1 MRYYKK
7 ANTGFK
13 VKKSNGEPPEGV
25 SRINPLYMA
34 YGEVEGSQ
42 APEGVV
48 YNPLDDSMELPS
60 EALLTTDILDNI
72 LNSSVSDASYD
83 FSEFRD
89 VVKSHEGGY
98 QGYSAKQV
106 GGGPGRGA
114 YQFDAQTA
122 ETAYRRLQKIA
133 SDRGYVIPKLTKDDF
148 KNMDKVSPE
157 IQDLLFTA
165 HFAKDPSSSVSTVL
179 SDKSQW
185 ADQWAKG
192 HWKGNKKDYDKRT
205 KSFQHS
211 LENMS
216 ASPINP
222 SFFNTFPETINN
234 E

>member
-1 MRYYKK
+1 
-7 ANTGFK
+7 
-13 VKKSNGEPPEGV
+13 
-25 SRINPLYMA
+25 
-34 YGEVEGSQ
+34 
-42 APEGVV
+42 
-48 YNPLDDSMELPS
+48 MELPS
-60 EALLTTDILDNI
+60 EALLTTDMLDNI
-72 LNSSVSDASYD
+72 LNSSISDASYD

-122 ETAYRRLQKIA
+122 ETAYKRLKKIA
-133 SDRGYVIPKLTKDDF
+133 SDRGFIVPKLSEEDF

-192 HWKGNKKDYDKRT
+192 HWKGSAADYPKRI

-211 LENMS
+211 LENT
-216 ASPINP
+216 PLK
-222 SFFNTFPETINN
+222 
-234 E
+234 